1 MSIQWYNNVNLVRIK
16 MTLEQ
21 VCPLG
26 EAIGSYS
33 ALTGTSKDTKRETEK
48 NQSFE
53 SERMCIDLLF
63 TKDFHIHYHI

>member
-16 MTLEQ
+16 RTLEQ

-26 EAIGSYS
+26 EAIGSHS
-33 ALTGTSKDTKRETEK
+33 ALRGTSKDTERETEK

-63 TKDFHIHYHI
+63 TNDVHIHYHI